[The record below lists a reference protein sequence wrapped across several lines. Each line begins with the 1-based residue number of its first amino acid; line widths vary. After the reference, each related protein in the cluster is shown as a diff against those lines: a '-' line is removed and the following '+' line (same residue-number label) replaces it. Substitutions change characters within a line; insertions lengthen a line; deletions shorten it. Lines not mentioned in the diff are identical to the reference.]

1 MEYVLYV
8 TKKILTTTMY
18 PVGATLI
25 LLIAGIALLLKGRK
39 KVGMF
44 FVAGSCIILLVF
56 SMGWTG
62 MALLKPLEDEAGPYG
77 EPAKLRA
84 AGVKY
89 IVVLAGSSVQ
99 DQLSPAD
106 RWQGSILRL
115 LEGIRLWSALPG
127 TKLVL
132 SGGAPSSADAMAT
145 LPMQLGVPRDAMI
158 LETRALDT
166 ADEVKLFMPIVG
178 DEQFAL
184 VTSACHLPRALEQ
197 FRAKGTKPIPCPCDF
212 RTKQTPP
219 LLFLLI
225 PGGGLENS
233 QIALHEYYGRLFYWL
248 KSKVAAR

>member
-1 MEYVLYV
+1 MEYVLYG

-127 TKLVL
+127 TKPDDPGSITGPKGRHEEAISGSNRAGML
-132 SGGAPSSADAMAT
+132 SVSNKTACHCRDSTSRIPQLAAMVSSIEPRPVRRAARSPVTESTQCAPSGS
-145 LPMQLGVPRDAMI
+145 
-158 LETRALDT
+158 
-166 ADEVKLFMPIVG
+166 
-178 DEQFAL
+178 
-184 VTSACHLPRALEQ
+184 
-197 FRAKGTKPIPCPCDF
+197 CPC
-212 RTKQTPP
+212 
-219 LLFLLI
+219 
-225 PGGGLENS
+225 
-233 QIALHEYYGRLFYWL
+233 
-248 KSKVAAR
+248 